1 MTATV
6 EFYPSQSLRPY
17 LLAVRTSLTAALC
30 LEDFGSQ
37 VAERHNVPEVESGK
51 SAEAL
56 LNPMTIARNENEMV
70 LIEPSINSVRVSI
83 RIKQAD
89 EIERIL
95 VHQFTRFLTGR
106 AESFYILRRKPV
118 PGYSISFLITNFH
131 TETMLK
137 HKLVDFIIEFME
149 VVDKEISEMKLV
161 LNARAR
167 FIAES
172 YLVASP
178 DVPALDDSTFYGRES
193 GIMYKTDSS
202 RRPSIPG
209 YFNAGGLG
217 SSPNSPMTFYMPQ
230 NSVAQAVTPGMSSMG
245 STQPMSGATQP
256 MPGATQTMP
265 GATQAMT
272 GTTQAM
278 SGTTPAM
285 SHTTQAM
292 SGTTQLMSHTTQ
304 AMSGTTPAMS
314 HTQPHT
320 QTMSG
325 TPPNMVSSSTNPR
338 SLVTTASG
346 KVRSR
351 PCDACRKRK
360 ARCQTE
366 PNATQ
371 CNKCAARGIACTFLE
386 TVRPKRRR
394 VDTASPETGGNVTS
408 AQVQSGS
415 AHNSTSNNT
424 PIGVETE
431 RMSQSQFQSQDD
443 VITLK
448 DTLPVSDYSSLPGK
462 SLLKKTLSLQYPKSS
477 FYVGHTS
484 VHDVRFFDTATLDH
498 IGQCVLNKD
507 TAMRRVAPDVLFTIR
522 NDFADDL
529 HSEFIANSDQV
540 ERIVAPHGLALIDLY
555 FRIVHPA
562 FPILHKRIF
571 MEKYARTHREF
582 SPPLLA
588 AVYILALKWWNYEPQ
603 LASQPKPDVEKLRRI
618 ALNSFSDLY
627 EQPKLSVVQAGLL
640 ILQCSM
646 ERARSWILIS
656 HVISLAE
663 ELGLG
668 MDCQT
673 WRLPR
678 WERAL
683 RRRLAWAVYIQDKW
697 VALIEGRPSHIDES
711 RQWLVRR
718 ISADDF
724 PDRQT
729 DSDMEGSL
737 ETENGRLLFMEMV
750 RLSEIVSE
758 ILDTFFTMVAKRNL
772 TDTAAILT
780 KAKPI
785 QIKLRDWHIGLP
797 ECLRM
802 SNTKPRRL
810 NSNGYLHLA
819 YFAAEITLHRRIIRS
834 LSDSLP
840 DQIVSVCRQAA
851 KARLLAAI
859 ELVDTLKHEHIQAFW
874 HSSAATNFALIGS
887 FAALLYVTS
896 RDDAE
901 RGFYREQ
908 LLNYRWILRVGCK
921 GFDEM
926 GLALDKLEEAI
937 SQVPGLNDPPKE
949 DESYDDEES
958 EEEGGGEEEGEEEAE
973 GEPDQVTANGNGL
986 VSHVPE
992 RSGSDGGG
1000 ESPFDPADIDLEK
1013 LVSEMNQ

>member
-1 MTATV
+1 MKN
-6 EFYPSQSLRPY
+6 EYFDLG
-17 LLAVRTSLTAALC
+17 TSP
-30 LEDFGSQ
+30 
-37 VAERHNVPEVESGK
+37 NK
-51 SAEAL
+51 
-56 LNPMTIARNENEMV
+56 
-70 LIEPSINSVRVSI
+70 
-83 RIKQAD
+83 
-89 EIERIL
+89 
-95 VHQFTRFLTGR
+95 
-106 AESFYILRRKPV
+106 
-118 PGYSISFLITNFH
+118 
-131 TETMLK
+131 
-137 HKLVDFIIEFME
+137 
-149 VVDKEISEMKLV
+149 
-161 LNARAR
+161 
-167 FIAES
+167 
-172 YLVASP
+172 SP

-193 GIMYKTDSS
+193 GIMYKTDPP

-209 YFNAGGLG
+209 YFNVPGGG
-217 SSPNSPMTFYMPQ
+217 PMVSPGVQGHSPMTFYMPQ
-230 NSVAQAVTPGMSSMG
+230 VQQQQSQPLQPAVQPHIVAQSTPPQQGQFGPSS
-245 STQPMSGATQP
+245 S
-256 MPGATQTMP
+256 
-265 GATQAMT
+265 
-272 GTTQAM
+272 
-278 SGTTPAM
+278 
-285 SHTTQAM
+285 
-292 SGTTQLMSHTTQ
+292 
-304 AMSGTTPAMS
+304 
-314 HTQPHT
+314 
-320 QTMSG
+320 

-394 VDTASPETGGNVTS
+394 VESASPETS
-408 AQVQSGS
+408 
-415 AHNSTSNNT
+415 NSNSHPNT
-424 PIGVETE
+424 TPSSVPDTE
-431 RMSQSQFQSQDD
+431 KQESTAE
-443 VITLK
+443 VPALK

-484 VHDVRFFDTATLDH
+484 VHDVRFFDTATLDN

-507 TAMRRVAPDVLFTIR
+507 AAMRRVAPDVLFTIR

-711 RQWLVRR
+711 RQWLVRK
-718 ISADDF
+718 ISAEDF
-724 PDRQT
+724 PDRPQT
-729 DSDMEGSL
+729 DDSDVEGSL

-780 KAKPI
+780 RAKPI
-785 QIKLRDWHIGLP
+785 QIKLRDWHRGLP

-834 LSDSLP
+834 LSDTLP
-840 DQIVSVCRQAA
+840 DQIVSVCREAA

-887 FAALLYVTS
+887 FAALLYVTA
-896 RDDAE
+896 RDDSE
-901 RGFYREQ
+901 KSFYREQ

-949 DESYDDEES
+949 DPSYDDEEYS
-958 EEEGGGEEEGEEEAE
+958 DEANENDKEEDHVIEEVEVAVEEEG
-973 GEPDQVTANGNGL
+973 
-986 VSHVPE
+986 
-992 RSGSDGGG
+992 
-1000 ESPFDPADIDLEK
+1000 SPFNPEDIDLEK

>member
-1 MTATV
+1 MKKDLF
-6 EFYPSQSLRPY
+6 EI
-17 LLAVRTSLTAALC
+17 
-30 LEDFGSQ
+30 G
-37 VAERHNVPEVESGK
+37 
-51 SAEAL
+51 
-56 LNPMTIARNENEMV
+56 
-70 LIEPSINSVRVSI
+70 NSPN
-83 RIKQAD
+83 K
-89 EIERIL
+89 
-95 VHQFTRFLTGR
+95 
-106 AESFYILRRKPV
+106 
-118 PGYSISFLITNFH
+118 
-131 TETMLK
+131 
-137 HKLVDFIIEFME
+137 
-149 VVDKEISEMKLV
+149 
-161 LNARAR
+161 
-167 FIAES
+167 
-172 YLVASP
+172 SP

-193 GIMYKTDSS
+193 GIMYKTDSG

-209 YFNAGGLG
+209 YFNASG
-217 SSPNSPMTFYMPQ
+217 SGPNSPLTFYMPQ
-230 NSVAQAVTPGMSSMG
+230 GNQHPMTPGISHSLQQQQQQ
-245 STQPMSGATQP
+245 QPMLHTQSIQHPQQMQAPLQTTPPIPGQQP
-256 MPGATQTMP
+256 MPGGYPFPPSDTSA
-265 GATQAMT
+265 
-272 GTTQAM
+272 
-278 SGTTPAM
+278 
-285 SHTTQAM
+285 
-292 SGTTQLMSHTTQ
+292 
-304 AMSGTTPAMS
+304 
-314 HTQPHT
+314 
-320 QTMSG
+320 
-325 TPPNMVSSSTNPR
+325 PNMVSSSTNPR

-351 PCDACRKRK
+351 PCDACRKCK

-371 CNKCAARGIACTFLE
+371 CNKCASRGIPCTFLE
-386 TVRPKRRR
+386 NVRPKRRR
-394 VDTASPETGGNVTS
+394 IESGSPENTNNNVTS
-408 AQVQSGS
+408 QNS
-415 AHNSTSNNT
+415 APVSSANNSTSNNT
-424 PIGVETE
+424 PTETDKQQPE
-431 RMSQSQFQSQDD
+431 DG
-443 VITLK
+443 ITLK

-484 VHDVRFFDTATLDH
+484 VHDIRFFDTATLDN

-711 RQWLVRR
+711 RQWLVRK
-718 ISADDF
+718 ISAEDF
-724 PDRQT
+724 PDRPQT
-729 DSDMEGSL
+729 DDSDIEGSL
-737 ETENGRLLFMEMV
+737 DTENGRLLFMEMV

-785 QIKLRDWHIGLP
+785 QIKLRDWHRGLP

-840 DQIVSVCRQAA
+840 DQIVSVCREAA

-896 RDDAE
+896 RDDTE
-901 RGFYREQ
+901 RSFYREQ

-949 DESYDDEES
+949 DVSYGDEEYSDEVGENDNMNETSTENGGDRDQASHMS
-958 EEEGGGEEEGEEEAE
+958 ETNDNVDGE
-973 GEPDQVTANGNGL
+973 
-986 VSHVPE
+986 
-992 RSGSDGGG
+992 RDGG
-1000 ESPFDPADIDLEK
+1000 SPFDPADIDLEK

>member
-1 MTATV
+1 MSEPLQKTLQELQTFEILSGDTTRRGEHAETP
-6 EFYPSQSLRPY
+6 EFSLRPF
-17 LLAVRTSLTAALC
+17 LIVLTAFSLHDITSVRTSLEDATVT
-30 LEDFGSQ
+30 LETS
-37 VAERHNVPEVESGK
+37 N
-51 SAEAL
+51 
-56 LNPMTIARNENEMV
+56 
-70 LIEPSINSVRVSI
+70 
-83 RIKQAD
+83 
-89 EIERIL
+89 
-95 VHQFTRFLTGR
+95 FTR
-106 AESFYILRRKPV
+106 
-118 PGYSISFLITNFH
+118 SISTTLAIRYTPFY
-131 TETMLK
+131 MK
-137 HKLVDFIIEFME
+137 
-149 VVDKEISEMKLV
+149 SE
-161 LNARAR
+161 
-167 FIAES
+167 
-172 YLVASP
+172 YLELGQSPNKSP

-193 GIMYKTDSS
+193 GIMYQTDSS

-209 YFNAGGLG
+209 YFQATPG
-217 SSPNSPMTFYMPQ
+217 SPMTFFLSPATQPMSPM
-230 NSVAQAVTPGMSSMG
+230 TEGMSGVTQGMSGVTQGMSPMTEPMSRVTEG
-245 STQPMSGATQP
+245 MSRVTQPMSGVTESMSRVTQP
-256 MPGATQTMP
+256 MSRVTEG
-265 GATQAMT
+265 
-272 GTTQAM
+272 M
-278 SGTTPAM
+278 SGVTEGMSRVSSHATP
-285 SHTTQAM
+285 T
-292 SGTTQLMSHTTQ
+292 
-304 AMSGTTPAMS
+304 
-314 HTQPHT
+314 
-320 QTMSG
+320 
-325 TPPNMVSSSTNPR
+325 PNMISSATNPR
-338 SLVTTASG
+338 SLVTTVSG

-371 CNKCAARGIACTFLE
+371 CNKCAVRGIPCTFLDHV
-386 TVRPKRRR
+386 TPKRRR
-394 VDTASPETGGNVTS
+394 VDSPDSANLGNVNPGPNPSPGNPNLGNPSPGTS
-408 AQVQSGS
+408 QSGNPNPGNPNPGPN
-415 AHNSTSNNT
+415 HDPNPGNPN
-424 PIGVETE
+424 PGNPNP
-431 RMSQSQFQSQDD
+431 DPNPGPP
-443 VITLK
+443 LK
-448 DTLPVSDYSSLPGK
+448 DTLPISDYSSLPGK

-484 VHDVRFFDTATLDH
+484 VHDVRFFDTATLDN

-529 HSEFIANSDQV
+529 RAEFISNSDSV

-588 AVYILALKWWNYEPQ
+588 AVYILALKWWSYEPQ
-603 LASQPKPDVEKLRRI
+603 LASQPKPDVEKLSRL

-646 ERARSWILIS
+646 ERARNWILIS

-668 MDCQT
+668 MDCQS

-683 RRRLAWAVYIQDKW
+683 RRRLAWAVFIQDKW

-711 RQWLVRR
+711 RQWLVRK
-718 ISADDF
+718 IAADDF
-724 PDRQT
+724 PDRRLN
-729 DSDMEGSL
+729 DDLAAGRL
-737 ETENGRLLFMEMV
+737 NGRLNDDVETENGRLLFMEMV

-785 QIKLRDWHIGLP
+785 QIKLREWHRSLP

-802 SNTKPRRL
+802 NNTKPRRL

-834 LSDSLP
+834 LSDTLP
-840 DQIVSVCRQAA
+840 DQIVSVCRSAA

-874 HSSAATNFALIGS
+874 HSSAAANFALIGS

-896 RDDAE
+896 RDEQE
-901 RGFYREQ
+901 RRFYREQ

-937 SQVPGLNDPPKE
+937 SQVTGLANEESKE
-949 DESYDDEES
+949 VEWGDESDE
-958 EEEGGGEEEGEEEAE
+958 GHVTDGEEEGHDNHVT
-973 GEPDQVTANGNGL
+973 GENGGNHVTGQISGHVTDDASGQISGRVTDHVSDHMTDHVQLSDQ
-986 VSHVPE
+986 E
-992 RSGSDGGG
+992 DDGS
-1000 ESPFDPADIDLEK
+1000 IDLEK

>member
-1 MTATV
+1 MKTDT
-6 EFYPSQSLRPY
+6 YDLGQSP
-17 LLAVRTSLTAALC
+17 
-30 LEDFGSQ
+30 
-37 VAERHNVPEVESGK
+37 NK
-51 SAEAL
+51 
-56 LNPMTIARNENEMV
+56 
-70 LIEPSINSVRVSI
+70 
-83 RIKQAD
+83 
-89 EIERIL
+89 
-95 VHQFTRFLTGR
+95 
-106 AESFYILRRKPV
+106 
-118 PGYSISFLITNFH
+118 
-131 TETMLK
+131 
-137 HKLVDFIIEFME
+137 
-149 VVDKEISEMKLV
+149 
-161 LNARAR
+161 
-167 FIAES
+167 
-172 YLVASP
+172 SP

-202 RRPSIPG
+202 RRQSIPG
-209 YFNAGGLG
+209 YFNAMGNSPSSPMSFYFPQEG
-217 SSPNSPMTFYMPQ
+217 SSTEPM
-230 NSVAQAVTPGMSSMG
+230 SGVTPGMSGVTPGMSGQPMSGTTPGTTQSMSG
-245 STQPMSGATQP
+245 VTPGMSGVTQPMSGTTPP
-256 MPGATQTMP
+256 MPGVTP
-265 GATQAMT
+265 GL
-272 GTTQAM
+272 
-278 SGTTPAM
+278 
-285 SHTTQAM
+285 
-292 SGTTQLMSHTTQ
+292 SGTTQP
-304 AMSGTTPAMS
+304 MSGTA
-314 HTQPHT
+314 QP
-320 QTMSG
+320 MSG
-325 TPPNMVSSSTNPR
+325 VSPHYSSSTPPNMVSSATNPR

-386 TVRPKRRR
+386 HVRPKRRR
-394 VDTASPETGGNVTS
+394 VESGSPE
-408 AQVQSGS
+408 GS
-415 AHNSTSNNT
+415 ASSMNANASHGNASHVPNSNHVPNAGNATNAGHVT
-424 PIGVETE
+424 PSSAPRDHPDPGH
-431 RMSQSQFQSQDD
+431 D
-443 VITLK
+443 VQLK

-484 VHDVRFFDTATLDH
+484 VHDVRFFDTATLDN

-668 MDCQT
+668 MDCQH

-711 RQWLVRR
+711 RQWLVRK

-724 PDRQT
+724 PDRPQT
-729 DSDMEGSL
+729 DDSDVEGSL

-785 QIKLRDWHIGLP
+785 QIKLREWHRSLP

-840 DQIVSVCRQAA
+840 DQIVSVCREAA

-896 RDDAE
+896 RGE
-901 RGFYREQ
+901 QEKRFYREQ

-937 SQVPGLNDPPKE
+937 SQVTGLANEETRGEVDWS
-949 DESYDDEES
+949 DSDDGHVSDLAVESVTQQNYVADHVTEYSTNGSHHTDVQPQDDEDS
-958 EEEGGGEEEGEEEAE
+958 A
-973 GEPDQVTANGNGL
+973 
-986 VSHVPE
+986 S
-992 RSGSDGGG
+992 
-1000 ESPFDPADIDLEK
+1000 IDLEK

>member
-1 MTATV
+1 MKN
-6 EFYPSQSLRPY
+6 EYY
-17 LLAVRTSLTAALC
+17 
-30 LEDFGSQ
+30 D
-37 VAERHNVPEVESGK
+37 
-51 SAEAL
+51 
-56 LNPMTIARNENEMV
+56 LNSPN
-70 LIEPSINSVRVSI
+70 
-83 RIKQAD
+83 K
-89 EIERIL
+89 
-95 VHQFTRFLTGR
+95 
-106 AESFYILRRKPV
+106 
-118 PGYSISFLITNFH
+118 
-131 TETMLK
+131 
-137 HKLVDFIIEFME
+137 
-149 VVDKEISEMKLV
+149 
-161 LNARAR
+161 
-167 FIAES
+167 
-172 YLVASP
+172 SP

-193 GIMYKTDSS
+193 GIMYKTDGGQ

-209 YFNAGGLG
+209 
-217 SSPNSPMTFYMPQ
+217 FYSVQ
-230 NSVAQAVTPGMSSMG
+230 NHVTPPQHVTSGVLTSPGLSQ
-245 STQPMSGATQP
+245 SHLPQSPYYLQQQVQQQVPQVQQVQHQQLPVHVPVQQHQQNEVQTQQI
-256 MPGATQTMP
+256 
-265 GATQAMT
+265 
-272 GTTQAM
+272 
-278 SGTTPAM
+278 
-285 SHTTQAM
+285 
-292 SGTTQLMSHTTQ
+292 
-304 AMSGTTPAMS
+304 
-314 HTQPHT
+314 PHS
-320 QTMSG
+320 Q

-366 PNATQ
+366 PKATQ
-371 CNKCAARGIACTFLE
+371 CNNCAARGLNCTFLE
-386 TVRPKRRR
+386 TVRPKKRRL
-394 VDTASPETGGNVTS
+394 D
-408 AQVQSGS
+408 SGS
-415 AHNSTSNNT
+415 PSEAVNNTTNTTTNNSQTSNHT
-424 PIGVETE
+424 PTSV
-431 RMSQSQFQSQDD
+431 SNSVDD
-443 VITLK
+443 EPALK

-484 VHDVRFFDTATLDH
+484 VHDIRFFDTATLDN

-603 LASQPKPDVEKLRRI
+603 LASQQKPDVEKLRRI

-711 RQWLVRR
+711 RQWLVRK

-729 DSDMEGSL
+729 DDVEGSL

-785 QIKLRDWHIGLP
+785 QIKLRDWHISLP

-840 DQIVSVCRQAA
+840 DQIVSVCREAA

-896 RDDAE
+896 RDEKE
-901 RGFYREQ
+901 RSFYREQ

-949 DESYDDEES
+949 DPSYDDEEYS
-958 EEEGGGEEEGEEEAE
+958 EEDQDEPNHVTDEKSDHVSDQNAE
-973 GEPDQVTANGNGL
+973 NHVSQHTNDHVTQNGDAA
-986 VSHVPE
+986 
-992 RSGSDGGG
+992 SDTG
-1000 ESPFDPADIDLEK
+1000 SPFDPANIDLEK